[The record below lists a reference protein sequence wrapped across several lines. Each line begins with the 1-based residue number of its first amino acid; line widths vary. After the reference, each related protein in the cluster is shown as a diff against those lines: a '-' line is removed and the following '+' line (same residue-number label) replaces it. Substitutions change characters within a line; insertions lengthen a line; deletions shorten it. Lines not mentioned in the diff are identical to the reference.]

1 MRSVPVGLGFCTEWS
16 PEETL
21 EQGRSDWSSH
31 TSIPVVTLQSAR
43 SHLLVPVGTIH
54 RPLEAA
60 GLRLLLLRM
69 GAVLPASL
77 LTHSFKRREKP
88 LSKPRGRSRCQ
99 MFRFQNLK
107 QKCVRLGQAMLLPS
121 RNGAVV
127 PSTAGTQRHR
137 SHTGQPPLTGCGG
150 PATSQNCSFQLHRDS
165 PPPPPP
171 PMQRLLVPWP
181 RGVRQ
186 DGVQTS
192 LHLCSWPSSAAAT
205 IWDFLSPLEAVHPES
220 GKRGPE
226 VGFEWSPR
234 SFPAVIFDVLYL

>member
-1 MRSVPVGLGFCTEWS
+1 MGLGFCTEWS

-21 EQGRSDWSSH
+21 EQGRSDGSSH
-31 TSIPVVTLQSAR
+31 TSIPVVTLQSAW

-54 RPLEAA
+54 RPPPLRPGAEAA

-77 LTHSFKRREKP
+77 LTDSFKRREKP

-99 MFRFQNLK
+99 MFHFQNLK

-127 PSTAGTQRHR
+127 PRC
-137 SHTGQPPLTGCGG
+137 HTGQPPLTGCGG

-165 PPPPPP
+165 PLPHP

-186 DGVQTS
+186 DGV
-192 LHLCSWPSSAAAT
+192 HLCSWPSSPAAT

-220 GKRGPE
+220 GIKGA
-226 VGFEWSPR
+226 R
-234 SFPAVIFDVLYL
+234 SGI